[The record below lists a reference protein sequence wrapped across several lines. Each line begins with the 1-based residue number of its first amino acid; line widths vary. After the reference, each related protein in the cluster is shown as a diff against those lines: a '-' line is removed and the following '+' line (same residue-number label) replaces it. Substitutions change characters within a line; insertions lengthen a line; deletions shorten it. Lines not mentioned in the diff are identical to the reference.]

1 MVAFNWKRVNQY
13 HFYRGKLIKQLNIR
27 VFDATNYLVRMP
39 EIIRT
44 SYSLK
49 EKYFM
54 QYLRKMDCAMFLCD
68 GRNKI
73 LLYYD
78 LKDGNSALFKRGS
91 SLTGKQIMRQ

>member
-13 HFYRGKLIKQLNIR
+13 HFYREKLIGQLNIS
-27 VFDATNYLVRMP
+27 VFSATNYLVRML

-54 QYLRKMDCAMFLCD
+54 QYLRKMDCTMFLCD
-68 GRNKI
+68 GRNKT
-73 LLYYD
+73 LLYY
-78 LKDGNSALFKRGS
+78 LKDGNSAVFKRGS
-91 SLTGKQIMRQ
+91 SLTGKQIMRH